1 MNLPGKRLAP
11 FDALT
16 SVVERSRE
24 ESALIRER
32 TREYQKQ
39 IARLGSELMEL
50 VGTDPETLGVSECSS
65 QASRIKKKRQE
76 LAQAL
81 LGLTSPHLLVA
92 RGLAP
97 PSTPFWEELFPS
109 LLGLEEPFQQAYNDR
124 RLRQQEEDERQAR
137 AQAFAEEEAFDAD
150 IKARL
155 RAGED
160 VDVAYEQQMFNLR
173 RQQGSSYLSTTS
185 AAG

>member
-1 MNLPGKRLAP
+1 MNLPCKRLAP
-11 FDALT
+11 LDAIT

-50 VGTDPETLGVSECSS
+50 VSTDPETLDVSECSS
-65 QASRIKKKRQE
+65 QASRIKKKHRE
-76 LAQAL
+76 LTQAL

-92 RGLAP
+92 YGLAP
-97 PSTPFWEELFPS
+97 PSTPFWEELLPS
-109 LLGLEEPFQQAYNDR
+109 LSGLEEPFQEAYNDR
-124 RLRQQEEDERQAR
+124 RLGQQEEDERQAR
-137 AQAFAEEEAFDAD
+137 AQAYAEEEAFETSL
-150 IKARL
+150 KARL

-160 VDVAYEQQMFNLR
+160 ADVAYEQQMFNLR

-185 AAG
+185 AVG